1 MDREKL
7 NQELARYET
16 WKEQC
21 RYRNPL
27 FDMFN
32 IFGRKIVHPIYSRT
46 DLTPQEK
53 DEIMLAHDW
62 RQVGK
67 SLRSVMG

>member
-1 MDREKL
+1 MEAKKLEK
-7 NQELARYET
+7 ELTLYET

-21 RYRNPL
+21 RYRNP
-27 FDMFN
+27 FDFFGVL
-32 IFGRKIVHPIYSRT
+32 FGRVQHPIYSRT

-53 DEIMLAHDW
+53 DEIMLAYDW

-67 SLRSVMG
+67 SLRSAMN

>member
-1 MDREKL
+1 MEAKKL
-7 NQELARYET
+7 ELEIAKYET

-21 RYRNPL
+21 RYRNP
-27 FDMFN
+27 FDL
-32 IFGRKIVHPIYSRT
+32 IGALFGRVQHPIYGRT

-53 DEIMLAHDW
+53 DEIMLAYDW

-67 SLRSVMG
+67 SLKSVMG